1 MSERRRLP
9 NRRASESFTFDTAGL
24 RYTATVSRFADV
36 SIGEVF
42 LNNHKVNS
50 QADVSARDA
59 AVVAS
64 IALQYGAPVD
74 VIRRAL
80 MRNADGTASGPL
92 GAALDLIANDL
103 KSSSPTKEN
112 DHVLTK
118 CLFEQTE
125 SEKK

>member
-1 MSERRRLP
+1 M
-9 NRRASESFTFDTAGL
+9 
-24 RYTATVSRFADV
+24 SRFADG

-103 KSSSPTKEN
+103 KVINPNEREWSC
-112 DHVLTK
+112 LTK
-118 CLFEQTE
+118 CPFEQTE
-125 SEKK
+125 SENK